1 MGVNHK
7 ARIDARSCPG
17 ISSSQVKNAK
27 NAKNDKVAQ
36 MVKLFKMIE
45 PMAEI
50 VLVLVHQKMLGL
62 MAEFVLASV
71 QNLRKMTMTNDSGK

>member
-1 MGVNHK
+1 MGPTNGFMPKLQTKGSWPQALGIKWAHK
-7 ARIDARSCPG
+7 LLKR
-17 ISSSQVKNAK
+17 
-27 NAKNDKVAQ
+27 
-36 MVKLFKMIE
+36 KLFNMME
-45 PMAEI
+45 PMAYI